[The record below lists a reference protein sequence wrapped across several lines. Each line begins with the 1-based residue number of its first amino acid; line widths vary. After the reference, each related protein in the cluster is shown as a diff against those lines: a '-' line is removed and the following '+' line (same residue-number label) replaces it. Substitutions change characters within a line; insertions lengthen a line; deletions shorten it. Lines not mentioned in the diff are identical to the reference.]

1 MINNRAQLKSVIKK
15 IVLSEITKADY
26 GVGKPS
32 TCSELVKELD
42 KAVKKAAGEV
52 ASVSENP
59 LGNKITFDDG
69 RDGAKFQVE
78 LYRKNDNGDR
88 FDLTAFF
95 QGSERFTVKDMTKD
109 SVLEF
114 IKDNLKV
121 SEDCPSYVEKALA
134 KGKAPIDPEFKK
146 YDKNTEKAKEVS
158 AGDDD
163 NEEKEA
169 DEKTQKDIA
178 DDDDKDAEE
187 DAPEIEDEVA
197 PQLGGELV
205 DKIEKIIDKVLKGKQ
220 VKADAKSAYLKADS
234 DKESPDKL
242 VVKAKETPKLKEK
255 KKLSESVDPLGKPD
269 VGTHQAFRVHIP
281 ANVYDGKYYVYRTY
295 PLLVLVTDETR
306 TEQDA
311 IRWVNA
317 HKTEVLARIDR
328 AKVQGGR
335 RMVKAPV
342 DKNVFFKDTYYVK
355 KTEIGQLP

>member
-1 MINNRAQLKSVIKK
+1 MINNRAQLKSAIKK

-78 LYRKNDNGDR
+78 LYRKTDNGDR

-134 KGKAPIDPEFKK
+134 KGKAPIDPDGKK
-146 YDKNTEKAKEVS
+146 AEKNADNQKATSVTSTKVS
-158 AGDDD
+158 KSGNDD
-163 NEEKEA
+163 EQEA
-169 DEKTQKDIA
+169 SEDTQRDIA
-178 DDDDKDAEE
+178 DKADKDAEE
-187 DAPEIEDEVA
+187 DAPEIEDEIA

-220 VKADAKSAYLKADS
+220 VKADAKSAYLKADK

-255 KKLSESVDPLGKPD
+255 KS
-269 VGTHQAFRVHIP
+269 
-281 ANVYDGKYYVYRTY
+281 
-295 PLLVLVTDETR
+295 
-306 TEQDA
+306 
-311 IRWVNA
+311 
-317 HKTEVLARIDR
+317 
-328 AKVQGGR
+328 
-335 RMVKAPV
+335 
-342 DKNVFFKDTYYVK
+342 
-355 KTEIGQLP
+355 

>member
-1 MINNRAQLKSVIKK
+1 MTNRAQLKSVIKK
-15 IVLSEITKADY
+15 IILSEITKADY
-26 GVGKPS
+26 GVGKAS
-32 TCSELVKELD
+32 TCTELVKELD
-42 KAVKKAAGEV
+42 KAIKKVAGDV
-52 ASVSENP
+52 SSVVENP
-59 LGNKITFDDG
+59 MGNKITFDDG

-95 QGSERFTVKDMTKD
+95 QGSERFTVKDMTKE

-121 SEDCPSYVEKALA
+121 DEDCPSYVQKALA

-146 YDKNTEKAKEVS
+146 YDKNTDKAKAVS
-158 AGDDD
+158 AGEDD
-163 NEEKEA
+163 NKEKEA

-220 VKADAKSAYLKADS
+220 IKSDAKTSFLKADK

-242 VVKAKETPKLKEK
+242 TAKMKETPKLKEK
-255 KKLSESVDPLGKPD
+255 KS
-269 VGTHQAFRVHIP
+269 
-281 ANVYDGKYYVYRTY
+281 
-295 PLLVLVTDETR
+295 
-306 TEQDA
+306 
-311 IRWVNA
+311 
-317 HKTEVLARIDR
+317 
-328 AKVQGGR
+328 
-335 RMVKAPV
+335 
-342 DKNVFFKDTYYVK
+342 
-355 KTEIGQLP
+355 